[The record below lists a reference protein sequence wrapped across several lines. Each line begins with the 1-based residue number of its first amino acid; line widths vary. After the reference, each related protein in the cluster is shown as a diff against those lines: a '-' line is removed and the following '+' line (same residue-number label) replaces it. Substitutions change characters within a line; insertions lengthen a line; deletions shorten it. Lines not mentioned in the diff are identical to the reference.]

1 MGNPKIWA
9 PFGMAALAV
18 MIASAGGSESAKAF
32 TPSVQP
38 RQPEHVPGEILVQLR
53 SGGLRSQALV
63 TQTLRQALGGV
74 SIRSIQGLA
83 TDSQVQKIVLTRD
96 EDMGRALGALKQ
108 NEAVRVAEPN
118 WVIRALESGVPND
131 PEFGKL
137 WGLRNQG
144 QADAA
149 GQVGTA
155 GSDVNLLPLWQ
166 RGFTGSKNVV
176 VAVIDTGIDW
186 THPDLV
192 DNLYT
197 NAAEVAGNGK
207 DDDGNGFVDD
217 IHGWNFNANTANSSD
232 DHDHGTHCA
241 GTIGAMGNN
250 SQGVAGVN
258 WNVTLM
264 PIKFLSA
271 SGTGSSEGAINSIN
285 YARQMKVNIMSN
297 SWGGGGFSQIMQD
310 SITAARDQGI
320 LFVAA
325 AGNDAADNDASASYP
340 ASYPVDNVV
349 SVAASDNQDKI
360 ANFSNYGKTKV
371 HVAAPGVRIL
381 STTKGGKYA
390 AFSGTSMATPHVAG
404 IAALL
409 MSADSTLR
417 YSDLKERLIR
427 TSTPVAGLKKKVVAK
442 GRVNAWNALNN
453 IIPPSDEPA
462 ENLWVDQ
469 PASAESEHPYKDKTD
484 QAVTLS
490 FPGAKFIRVVFEKVE
505 TEKNYDKVLIQTP
518 SGETIEEITGT
529 LAGYR
534 SDYVKGDSIVIRL
547 RSDGSVNGWGYKV
560 QKIQVVTSVSP
571 AGER

>member
-38 RQPEHVPGEILVQLR
+38 RQPQHVPGEILVQLR

-96 EDMGRALGALKQ
+96 EDMARALGALKQ
-108 NEAVRVAEPN
+108 NDAVRVAEPN
-118 WVIRALESGVPND
+118 WVIRTLESGVPND

-149 GQVGTA
+149 GQVGSA
-155 GSDVNLLPLWQ
+155 GSDVNLLPLWE

-197 NAAEVAGNGK
+197 NAGEVAGNGK
-207 DDDGNGFVDD
+207 DDDGNGFIDD

-241 GTIGAMGNN
+241 GTIGALGNN

-264 PIKFLSA
+264 PVKFLSA
-271 SGTGSSEGAINSIN
+271 TGSGSSEGAINSIN

-325 AGNDAADNDASASYP
+325 AGNDASDNDAMASYP

-360 ANFSNYGKTKV
+360 ANFSNYGKSKV

-409 MSADSTLR
+409 ISADSTLR

-534 SDYVKGDSIVIRL
+534 SDYVKGDSVVIRL

-571 AGER
+571 AGVR

>member
-18 MIASAGGSESAKAF
+18 MIASAGGSESAKAL

-96 EDMGRALGALKQ
+96 EDMSRALGALKQ
-108 NEAVRVAEPN
+108 NDAVRVAEPN
-118 WVIRALESGVPND
+118 WAVRALESGVPND

-166 RGFTGSKNVV
+166 RGLTGSKNVV

-197 NAAEVAGNGK
+197 NTSEVAGNGK
-207 DDDGNGFVDD
+207 DDDGNGFIDD

-264 PIKFLSA
+264 PVKFLSA
-271 SGTGSSEGAINSIN
+271 TGSGSSEGAINSIN

-325 AGNDAADNDASASYP
+325 AGNDAADNDALASYP

-360 ANFSNYGKTKV
+360 ANFSNYGKSKV

-427 TSTPVAGLKKKVVAK
+427 TSTPVAGLKKKVIAK

-453 IIPPSDEPA
+453 IIPPNDEPA

-469 PASAESEHPYKDKTD
+469 PASAESEHPYKDKAD

-534 SDYVKGDSIVIRL
+534 SDYVKGDSVVIRL

>member
-53 SGGLRSQALV
+53 SGGLRSQAIV

-96 EDMGRALGALKQ
+96 EDMTRALGALKQ
-108 NEAVRVAEPN
+108 NDAVRVAEPN

-197 NAAEVAGNGK
+197 NAGEVAGNGK
-207 DDDGNGFVDD
+207 DDDGNGFIDD
-217 IHGWNFNANTANSSD
+217 IHGWNFNANTASSSD

-264 PIKFLSA
+264 PVKFLSA
-271 SGTGSSEGAINSIN
+271 TGSGSSEGAINSIN
-285 YARQMKVNIMSN
+285 YARQMKANIMSN

-325 AGNDAADNDASASYP
+325 AGNDAADNDALASYP
-340 ASYPVDNVV
+340 ASYPVDNVL

-360 ANFSNYGKTKV
+360 ANFSNYGKSKV

-469 PASAESEHPYKDKTD
+469 PASAESDHPYKDKAD

-534 SDYVKGDSIVIRL
+534 SDYVKGDSVVIRL